1 MKTRFSPRY
10 FTRYTF
16 VALAL
21 LTACGK
27 VVTPQPTALAPSPTH
42 TATPTPRVR
51 LTATAPLLPP
61 ADTATPTVSPT
72 PVIHIVQEGE
82 TLLGIALDYGVSL
95 QALQAANGI
104 EDPRFLRPGQSL
116 VIPIGQETTGQAS
129 GSGLLLPTPTPMPF
143 GVRGI
148 ALYETPVG
156 SLWCLGE
163 VVNTTDVPLTNVRVR
178 LTLYDTAGQSL
189 TEAEADAAA
198 DLLPPG
204 ERAPFAFLFT
214 GPPAGWA
221 SYQVTI
227 VRGEAAGA
235 RADRYVPIAV
245 SEVTGQ
251 PAGPQFQVSGM
262 AQNASTDRAAGS
274 LIIIVTTYD
283 AQGMVTGFRQ
293 AGLPLTGN
301 LGPGVKVPFNLLL
314 GFHGDIPADFR
325 VIALGQLPT
334 P

>member
-10 FTRYTF
+10 FVRYTF
-16 VALAL
+16 VAMAL

-27 VVTPQPTALAPSPTH
+27 IITPQPTAIAPSPTH
-42 TATPTPRVR
+42 TATPTSRVR
-51 LTATAPLLPP
+51 VTATAPLLPP
-61 ADTATPTVSPT
+61 ADTATPTASPT
-72 PVIHIVQEGE
+72 PVIHVVQEGE

-104 EDPRFLRPGQSL
+104 EDPRFLQPGQSL
-116 VIPIGQETTGQAS
+116 VIPIGQETTGQTS

-178 LTLYDTAGQSL
+178 LMLYDAAGQSM

-221 SYQVTI
+221 SYQVTV

-235 RADRYVPIAV
+235 LADLYVPIV
-245 SEVTGQ
+245 VTEVTGQ
-251 PAGPQFQVSGM
+251 PTGRQFQVSGT

-274 LIIIVTTYD
+274 LTVIVTTYD
-283 AQGMVTGFRQ
+283 AQGLVTGFRQ
-293 AGLPLTGN
+293 AELPLAGN
-301 LGPGVKVPFNLLL
+301 LGPGITVPFNLLL
-314 GFHGDIPADFR
+314 SFHGDTPADFR
-325 VIALGQLPT
+325 VVALGRPPT

>member
-1 MKTRFSPRY
+1 
-10 FTRYTF
+10 
-16 VALAL
+16 
-21 LTACGK
+21 
-27 VVTPQPTALAPSPTH
+27 
-42 TATPTPRVR
+42 VR

-104 EDPRFLRPGQSL
+104 EDPRWLRPGQRL
-116 VIPIGQETTGQAS
+116 VIPIGQETTGPAPGAS
-129 GSGLLLPTPTPMPF
+129 LLLPTPTPMPF
-143 GVRGI
+143 GLRGI

-178 LTLYDTAGQSL
+178 LTLYDAAGQSL
-189 TEAEADAAA
+189 AEAEADAAA
-198 DLLPPG
+198 ELIPSG

-214 GPPAGWA
+214 SPPAGWA
-221 SYQVTI
+221 SYQVTV
-227 VRGEAAGA
+227 VRGEAA
-235 RADRYVPIAV
+235 RALADLYVPIAV

-262 AQNASTDRAAGS
+262 AQNASADRAAGS
-274 LIIIVTTYD
+274 LTVIVTTYD
-283 AQGMVTGFRQ
+283 AQGLVSGFRQ

-314 GFHGDIPADFR
+314 SFHGDTPADFR
-325 VIALGQLPT
+325 VIALGRLPT
-334 P
+334 R